1 MKEEKVDRVMRDY
14 FEHEMRPWP
23 KPPETELTIASRSVG
38 SLASSRLLVGM
49 SLVAVVLVYLG
60 VATLFP
66 RPTSGGLQPNQHPQ
80 IGHKAK
86 IVRAP

>member
-14 FEHEMRPWP
+14 FKQEMRAWP
-23 KPPETELTIASRSVG
+23 KAPETESTLANHAG
-38 SLASSRLLVGM
+38 SLMSSRLLVGV
-49 SLVAVVLVYLG
+49 SLVAVILVYLG

-66 RPTSGGLQPNQHPQ
+66 RPTAGGLQPNQHPQ

-86 IVRAP
+86 LVRVP

>member
-14 FEHEMRPWP
+14 FEHEMRAWP
-23 KPPETELTIASRSVG
+23 KAPETESTLAGRSVP
-38 SLASSRLLVGM
+38 SLAISRLLVGA

-60 VATLFP
+60 LATLFP
-66 RPTSGGLQPNQHPQ
+66 RSTSGGLQPNQHPQ

-86 IVRAP
+86 VVR